1 MTTYVYAGAADWGGK
16 DPAKCNRG
24 LYRLATD
31 TGTWTALERG
41 LPDQVEVRCLTM
53 HPTQPGVVFAGT
65 QAGPYRSTDA
75 GDTWERMH
83 FPGDEPVVW
92 SFEIHPADAR
102 VMYAGTQDMTVYRSE
117 DGGEHWQRLT
127 VPTNPDGLCV
137 MGFPTR
143 MIRLAIDPTNPD
155 ELYAGVEV
163 GGLVRSLDG
172 GKTWDDCNPNLLA
185 FTEQPKY
192 RSKIGSD
199 TETEGMM
206 DSHALA
212 VSGAQPG
219 VVFLANRMGL
229 FRSQD
234 RAKTWKD
241 MEVGRFSPLTYA
253 RDVQVSPH
261 NPNTMFAALS
271 VAAVSDAGSLYRSD
285 DHGETWKRFD
295 HGVEIASTLMTIS
308 PSPSDPKR
316 VYCAARR
323 GQVFGT
329 EDGGRSWREHRLP
342 EGVEDVYALACA

>member
-1 MTTYVYAGAADWGGK
+1 MCIRDSI
-16 DPAKCNRG
+16 
-24 LYRLATD
+24 
-31 TGTWTALERG
+31 
-41 LPDQVEVRCLTM
+41 
-53 HPTQPGVVFAGT
+53 QPGAPNIVYLGSGDGVW
-65 QAGPYRSTDA
+65 RSDDS
-75 GDTWERMH
+75 GSTWKH
-83 FPGDEPVVW
+83 LPLPGKEKVVW
-92 SFEIHPADAR
+92 SILIHPKNPD
-102 VMYAGTQDMTVYRSE
+102 VLLVGTEVTTVYRSE
-117 DGGEHWQRLT
+117 NGGKSFTELK
-127 VPTNPDGLCV
+127 VPAPGGVVKMN
-137 MGFPTR
+137 FPTR
-143 MIRLAIDPTNPD
+143 VLRIAVAPQNPD
-155 ELYAGVEV
+155 EIYVALEV
-163 GGLVRSLDG
+163 GGMVRSLDG

-253 RDVQVSPH
+253 RDVQISPH
-261 NPNTMFAALS
+261 NPNTIFAALS

-295 HGVEIASTLMTIS
+295 HGVAIGSTLMTIS
-308 PSPSDPKR
+308 PSHSDPAR
-316 VYCAARR
+316 LYCAARR

-329 EDGGRSWREHRLP
+329 EDGGASWKTYQLP
-342 EGVEDVYALACA
+342 DGAQGIYSLATA

>member
-1 MTTYVYAGAADWGGK
+1 MAKYVYVGAAGA
-16 DPAKCNRG
+16 PATGSGPKMQG
-24 LYRLATD
+24 AYRLD
-31 TGTWTALERG
+31 TASGAWEQMAGG
-41 LPDQVEVRCLTM
+41 LPANVEVRSIRI
-53 HPTQPGVVFAGT
+53 QPSSPNIVYLGSGDGLWRSDDAGT
-65 QAGPYRSTDA
+65 
-75 GDTWERMH
+75 TWKH
-83 FPGDEPVVW
+83 LPLPGKDKVVW
-92 SFEIHPADAR
+92 SILIHPKNPD
-102 VMYAGTQDMTVYRSE
+102 VLLVGTEVTTVYRSE
-117 DGGEHWQRLT
+117 NGGKSFTELK
-127 VPTNPDGLCV
+127 VPAPQGVVKMN
-137 MGFPTR
+137 FPTR
-143 MIRLAIDPTNPD
+143 VLRIAVAPQNPD
-155 ELYAGVEV
+155 EIYVALEV
-163 GGLVRSLDG
+163 GGMVRSLDG

-253 RDVQVSPH
+253 RDVQISPH

-285 DHGETWKRFD
+285 DHGESWKRFD
-295 HGVEIASTLMTIS
+295 HGVEIGSTLMTIS

-329 EDGGRSWREHRLP
+329 EDGGASWKTYQLP
-342 EGVEDVYALACA
+342 DGAQGIYSLAAA